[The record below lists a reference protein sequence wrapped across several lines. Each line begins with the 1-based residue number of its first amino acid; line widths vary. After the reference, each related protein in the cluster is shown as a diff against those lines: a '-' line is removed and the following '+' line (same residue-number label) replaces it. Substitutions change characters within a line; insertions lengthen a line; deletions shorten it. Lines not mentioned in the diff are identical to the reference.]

1 MEIQKMVEGTYFDSA
16 FQTGS
21 ARLMTLDQYIG
32 KVKSEEYARPVA
44 YLRGLVKAGK
54 KAEADACKKRL
65 PLYVAGG
72 VMEGG
77 RRLEHMV
84 RYSSCVVID
93 IDHSPIPVPEL
104 LVRAAALSYMKA
116 GYGSPSGSGGKFFV
130 LVDSG
135 LQHHKPAF
143 EVVRRRVEADLPG
156 VKVDISGKDPNR
168 GCFASH
174 DPNAFYKEASEVLRI
189 PIVEPVAMPSA
200 SLSTGGVPPGTR
212 LSNYIDK
219 YETTNPFVAG
229 SRHSYLVKLASSL
242 NNAGF
247 SPYDAVSECIRR
259 YSSADF
265 PAAEVETTVTDIFRR
280 YSASHG
286 SCAYRAGEGGSQPKS
301 AKSAKSAGAFL
312 KTAQS
317 ERENDESG
325 DIEIDS
331 TLIPCFDEG
340 IYDHLPP
347 LLTDILKYA
356 DSRRERDVLL
366 ISSLTL
372 LSSVAPGVK
381 GSLRE
386 HDYSPAF
393 YTIVTG
399 DSGSG
404 KGCIAKLQRILE
416 PWQQYIYDNSRHEV
430 EEYEALLEEYENY
443 KMRKRQKQNDKQ
455 PLGPAPSKP
464 KVVKQRQ
471 LALTGNV
478 TQARLVELLETNY
491 PYTSCLVDTEMETVL
506 SMFSQDFGK
515 YNDVLNKSY
524 HHEPVGCSTKCSG
537 SFLVRHPNLTMLL
550 SGTPAMLP
558 RLIPSTENGLF
569 SRILMYRI
577 PGGGTYRPL
586 TSADDSPAASEYFEH
601 LGQRVLDIGVFLDG
615 SPTWVKFSDA
625 QRKRLDRF
633 FEREYYNVRSFGNED
648 MESTIL
654 RYRLTIFRIAMTLT
668 MLRKAESGS
677 TERVWTVRDDDFN
690 TAFHL
695 GKICLQHAYV
705 VATSLQSASAEVH
718 FKFPHHLRNL
728 FVSLPDSFKRIDV
741 VREASV
747 REISESTVD
756 KFLRKLHKNDLIVSE
771 GNGYYQKTE
780 RGKQVVGV

>member
-1 MEIQKMVEGTYFDSA
+1 MVEGTYFDSA

-93 IDHSPIPVPEL
+93 IDHSPIPVSEL
-104 LVRAAALSYMKA
+104 LVRAAALPYMKA
-116 GYGSPSGSGGKFFV
+116 GYGSPSGTGGKFFV

-143 EVVRRRVEADLPG
+143 EVVRRRVEADLSG
-156 VKVDISGKDPNR
+156 VEVDISGKDPNR

-174 DPNAFYKEASEVLRI
+174 DPNAFYKEASEVIRI

-200 SLSTGGVPPGTR
+200 SLSAGGVPPGMR

-229 SRHSYLVKLASSL
+229 SRHSYLVKLASAL

-247 SPYDAVSECIRR
+247 SPYDAISECIRR

-265 PAAEVETTVTDIFRR
+265 PAAEVETTVADIFRR

-286 SCAYRAGEGGSQPKS
+286 SCAYRAGEVGPQRKT
-301 AKSAKSAGAFL
+301 AKTAKTAPPFL
-312 KTAQS
+312 KVETNEAGTS
-317 ERENDESG
+317 EDA
-325 DIEIDS
+325 DIELDDKV
-331 TLIPCFDEG
+331 LPGFDKEV
-340 IYDHLPP
+340 YDHLPP
-347 LLTDILKYA
+347 LLTDILKRS
-356 DSRRERDVLL
+356 DKRTERDVLL
-366 ISSLTL
+366 VSSLTL
-372 LSSVAPGVK
+372 LGSVMASVR
-381 GSLRE
+381 GSMRE
-386 HDYSPAF
+386 REYGTTL

-404 KGCIAKLQRILE
+404 KGCIAGLQRILE
-416 PWQQYIYDNSRHEV
+416 PWQQYIYDNSRHQV

-443 KMRKRQKQNDKQ
+443 MMRKRRDKSGKQS
-455 PLGPAPSKP
+455 LGPAPSKP
-464 KVVKQRQ
+464 REVKQRNV
-471 LALTGNV
+471 ALTGNV
-478 TQARLVELLETNY
+478 TQARLVELLAANS
-491 PYTSCLVDTEMETVL
+491 PYISCLVDTEMESVL
-506 SMFSQDFGK
+506 SMFAQDYGK
-515 YNDVLNKSY
+515 YSDILNKAF
-524 HHEPVGCSTKCSG
+524 HHEPVGSSTKSTG
-537 SFLVRHPNLTMLL
+537 SSWIRYPNLTVLL
-550 SGTPAMLP
+550 SGTLAMLP
-558 RLIPSTENGLF
+558 RLINSTESGLF

-577 PGGGTYRPL
+577 PGGGVYRLL
-586 TSADDSPAASEYFEH
+586 TSADDTPAASEYYEC

-615 SPTWVKFSDA
+615 SPTWVKFSDK

-633 FEREYYNVRSFGNED
+633 FEREFYNVRSFGNED

-654 RYRLTIFRIAMTLT
+654 RYRLIIFRLAMILT
-668 MLRKAESGS
+668 ALRKAESGC
-677 TERVWTVRDDDFN
+677 TDYTWTVRDDDFE
-690 TAFHL
+690 TAFHI
-695 GKICLQHAYV
+695 GKICLRHAYV
-705 VATSLQSASAEVH
+705 VATSLQSASTEVH

-728 FVSLPDSFKRIDV
+728 FASLPDSFKRIDLL
-741 VREASV
+741 REASV
-747 REISESTVD
+747 REISVSTVD
-756 KFLRKLHKNDLIVSE
+756 KFLRKLLKNGLIDSE
-771 GNGYYQKTE
+771 GSGYYSKTE
-780 RGKQVVGV
+780 SGKQVVEI

>member
-286 SCAYRAGEGGSQPKS
+286 SCAYRAGEGDPQRKTVKTVKTS
-301 AKSAKSAGAFL
+301 AVILSGMQFS
-312 KTAQS
+312 S
-317 ERENDESG
+317 EIDETP
-325 DIEIDS
+325 DIEPDN
-331 TLIPCFDEG
+331 TLLPCFDEAV
-340 IYDHLPP
+340 YDNLPP
-347 LLTDILKYA
+347 ILTDILKRA
-356 DSRRERDVLL
+356 GSRVERDVML

-372 LSSVAPGVK
+372 LSSVMPGVE
-381 GSLRE
+381 GSLGERN
-386 HDYSPAF
+386 YAPAF
-393 YTIVTG
+393 YTVVTG
-399 DSGSG
+399 NSGSG
-404 KGCIAKLQRILE
+404 KGCMAELQKLLD
-416 PWQQYIYDNSRHEV
+416 PWQQYVYDNSRHAV
-430 EEYEALLEEYENY
+430 EEYEAANEEYESY
-443 KMRKRQKQNDKQ
+443 KARQRQTRSRRE

-464 KVVKQRQ
+464 KVVKQKN
-471 LALTGNV
+471 LHLTGHV
-478 TQARLVELLETNY
+478 TQARLVELLDVNS
-491 PYTSCLVDTEMETVL
+491 PYTSCMMDTEMETVAT
-506 SMFSQDFGK
+506 MMSQDFG
-515 YNDVLNKSY
+515 NFSDILNKAA
-524 HHEPVGCSTKCSG
+524 HHETVGSTSKNNG
-537 SFLVRHPNLTMLL
+537 TYLARRPKLALL
-550 SGTPAMLP
+550 WSGTPAILP
-558 RLIPSTENGLF
+558 RLIQSTENGLF
-569 SRILMYRI
+569 SRMLMYKI
-577 PGGGTYRPL
+577 AGGGEYRPL
-586 TSADDSPAASEYFEH
+586 TSADDTPAASQYMDLF
-601 LGQRVLDIGVFLDG
+601 GQRVLDIGVFLDG
-615 SPTWVKFSDA
+615 SPTWVRFSDA

-633 FEREYYNVRSFGNED
+633 FRKEYYNVRFFGNED
-648 MESTIL
+648 LESTVL
-654 RYRLTIFRIAMTLT
+654 RYRLAIFRIAMTLT
-668 MLRKAESGS
+668 GLRKGESGS
-677 TERVWTVRDDDFN
+677 TERTWTIRDDDFN

-705 VATSLQSASAEVH
+705 VATSLKRASSEVH
-718 FKFPHHLRNL
+718 FKFPHHMQNL
-728 FVSLPDSFKRIDV
+728 FASLVDTFKRADILAAAT
-741 VREASV
+741 VRGV
-747 REISESTVD
+747 SESSVD
-756 KFLRKLHKNDLIVSE
+756 RFLRKAEKFKLIVSE
-771 GNGYYQKTE
+771 GAGYYSKTE
-780 RGKQVVGV
+780 AGKKIVPV